1 MKAAKVTDMSKG
13 KAIRVGEH
21 PKPVLAQ
28 PNEVLV
34 KVLAV
39 GLDGTDREI
48 MTGPYG
54 EAPSGE
60 DELIFGHE
68 AMGVVVE
75 AGTEAGLAPG
85 DLVSVVVRR
94 PCHDPACVNCR
105 NGRSDFCQSGQY
117 TERGIK
123 GAHGFLTEYI
133 KDEDRFFI
141 KLPEACRTFGMMAEP
156 QSIVEKVWD
165 EVQHIQQR
173 LVWEPR
179 AALVLGSGPL
189 GLLAALTS
197 RCLDLNVHVWSMS
210 APESPEAELIRQIGG
225 VYQQTNGESGP
236 ASLSAYAEGIGARF
250 DLIWECT
257 GYSPLGFEAMDVLA
271 PNGVLAM
278 LGLSAGGRKS
288 EIPVDKLNM
297 EMVLENKCVVGSV
310 NASRKHFETGIY
322 RLQQMEQRWPGVVA
336 SLITKRFT
344 LDDVPKVDFS
354 AIGIK
359 AVVDVVP
366 VEQWKSE
373 SKTEETIYSFS
384 V

>member
-1 MKAAKVTDMSKG
+1 MKAAKVTDMKRSKT
-13 KAIRVGEH
+13 IRVGEH
-21 PKPVLAQ
+21 PKPAIAQ
-28 PNEVLV
+28 PSEVLV

-54 EAPSGE
+54 EAPQGE
-60 DELIFGHE
+60 DELIIGHE
-68 AMGVVVE
+68 AMGIVVE
-75 AGTEAGLAPG
+75 SGQEAGLAPG

-105 NGRSDFCQSGQY
+105 NGRSDFCQSSQY

-141 KLPEACRTFGMMAEP
+141 KLPEACLPFGMMAEP

-179 AALVLGSGPL
+179 SALVLGSGPL

-210 APESPEAELIRQIGG
+210 APDSPEARLIERIGG
-225 VYQQTNGESGP
+225 IYQQANASGGP
-236 ASLSAYAEGIGARF
+236 ASLTAYAESIGAHF
-250 DLIWECT
+250 DLVWECT

-297 EMVLENKCVVGSV
+297 EMVLENKCVIGSV
-310 NASRKHFETGIY
+310 NASRKHFETGVY
-322 RLQQMEQRWPGVVA
+322 RLQQMEARWPGVVT
-336 SLITKRFT
+336 SMITKRFAM
-344 LDDVPKVDFS
+344 DDVPQVDFN

-366 VEQWKSE
+366 VEQWKSGA
-373 SKTEETIYSFS
+373 SAEETAYSFS